1 MRRNLLLLLLVL
13 LAAASLLGTAAHA
26 QGATVNSSLAV
37 NLPPMS
43 GGGVRN
49 LAFGSIAPG
58 GNSDTGAGLETNT
71 GTAKWQFTGLQ
82 RNSTY
87 NVVFTLPASLVRGS
101 STLPI
106 TYPAAYGRWCSYIAG
121 GTCVGGTTFT
131 PTSGATVTATSA
143 GGGGGNNNRVLDL
156 WIGAQISVP
165 VSAQAGLY
173 SATVSLTITGPGL

>member
-1 MRRNLLLLLLVL
+1 MRRNLLLLVL

-26 QGATVNSSLAV
+26 QGAAVNSSLTV

-43 GGGVRN
+43 GGGVRS

-58 GNSDTGAGLETNT
+58 GTADTGAGLETNT
-71 GTAKWQFTGLQ
+71 RTAKWQFTGLQ
-82 RNSTY
+82 RNATY
-87 NVVFTLPASLVRGS
+87 NAVFTLPASLVKGS

-121 GTCVGGTTFT
+121 NTCAGGTTFT
-131 PTSGATVTATSA
+131 PTSGTTVATTTPTGA
-143 GGGGGNNNRVLDL
+143 GNNNRVLDL

-165 VSAQAGLY
+165 GSAQAGLY
-173 SATVSLTITGPGL
+173 SGTASLTITGPGL